1 MLNEKIYKHDK
12 SVWMTETVPWAVLQ
26 LLPTA
31 DQKEVKA
38 NTRTH
43 HVIETS

>member
-26 LLPTA
+26 LPTA